1 MPKIQEET
9 IQVTLSKLIKNSED
23 PTENPIVQS
32 ELLATL
38 ESVVQELIGDGV
50 IVEVNLSK

>member
-9 IQVTLSKLIKNSED
+9 ITVTLSKLIKNSD
-23 PTENPIVQS
+23 NPTENPIVQT

-38 ESVVQELIGDGV
+38 ESVVQELIGDGIV
-50 IVEVNLSK
+50 VEVNISN